1 MDGLTMHAHY
11 SNEHASAEVVRNTSL
26 PEELSGVLEVVRVW
40 TDAEHRGQGYASAVM
55 AEIIRDADK
64 TGTVLMLKPTPFGRV
79 GVLDLVGWYRRF
91 GFIVIQNKPVLMA
104 RQPQDRVIA
113 RGQFATLEI

>member
-1 MDGLTMHAHY
+1 MHAHY
-11 SNEHASAEVVRNTSL
+11 SNEHASAEVVRNASL

-40 TDAEHRGQGYASAVM
+40 TDPEHRGQGYASAVM
-55 AEIIRDADK
+55 NEVIRDADR

-79 GVLDLVGWYRRF
+79 GVLDLVGWYGRF